1 MMVFSHTAEEIITG
15 AGIYKSFPSA
25 GSREQLSV
33 LKGIDLQIQRGS
45 FTGIVGPSGSGKST
59 LLNCLAGLEPLT
71 SGTVTIAGTDISS
84 LRGNKLVAFRR
95 DHLGFVFQSY
105 NLIPA
110 LTAYEN
116 VLLPAQLAG
125 LRHAHRR
132 AREALHAVHM
142 LDFSRSLPNRLSGGQ
157 AQRVAIARALASG
170 AELIF
175 ADEPTGALDTK
186 TGNLVL
192 DILRRLVDEEH
203 RTIVMVTHDLE
214 AASRTDTVF
223 VMRDGTLH
231 ETLES
236 PHTPE
241 ILAALD
247 RAATYETD
255 AS

>member
-1 MMVFSHTAEEIITG
+1 MAFSHTAEEIITG

-110 LTAYEN
+110 LTA
-116 VLLPAQLAG
+116 
-125 LRHAHRR
+125 
-132 AREALHAVHM
+132 
-142 LDFSRSLPNRLSGGQ
+142 
-157 AQRVAIARALASG
+157 
-170 AELIF
+170 
-175 ADEPTGALDTK
+175 
-186 TGNLVL
+186 
-192 DILRRLVDEEH
+192 
-203 RTIVMVTHDLE
+203 
-214 AASRTDTVF
+214 
-223 VMRDGTLH
+223 
-231 ETLES
+231 
-236 PHTPE
+236 
-241 ILAALD
+241 
-247 RAATYETD
+247 
-255 AS
+255 